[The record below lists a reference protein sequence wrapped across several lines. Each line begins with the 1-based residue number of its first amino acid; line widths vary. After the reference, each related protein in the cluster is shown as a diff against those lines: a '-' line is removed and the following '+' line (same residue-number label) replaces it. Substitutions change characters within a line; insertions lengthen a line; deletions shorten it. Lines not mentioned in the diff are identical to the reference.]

1 MDPVAG
7 ESGTPGNGSNGGTG
21 APGCVLI
28 YYRVYAASSA
38 GRFLTKD
45 GAAFNEFHNRMVVV

>member
-1 MDPVAG
+1 M
-7 ESGTPGNGSNGGTG
+7 GGTG

-45 GAAFNEFHNRMVVV
+45 GAAFNEVHNRMVVV